1 MAGVLQRFEQRL
13 EGAVTGAFARAFRSA
28 VQPVEIAAALQRE
41 VDNSAHILSRERR
54 LVPNDFTVELSPSDH
69 ERLTQFGD
77 TLSAELA
84 KLVEEHVKEQ
94 HYTLSGALAIRF
106 VEAPDLGTGRFRVKG
121 RTNASVR
128 PVEGQ
133 RMTETAIRSSD
144 VVIEVNGMQHPLTPP
159 GVVIGRGSDAALR
172 IDDPGISRR
181 HAEISVHE
189 VDGTSVVTVK
199 DLGSTNGVILNGHRV
214 DKAPVRD
221 GSEIR
226 LGNTVIMIRVSE
238 GPGEGSGPPA
248 EEGGA

>member
-77 TLSAELA
+77 TLAAELA
-84 KLVEEHVKEQ
+84 RLVQEHVTEQ
-94 HYTLSGALAIRF
+94 HYTLSGPLAIRF
-106 VEAPDLGTGRFRVKG
+106 VETGELGTGRFRVRG

-128 PVEGQ
+128 PVDGQ

-144 VVIEVNGMQHPLTPP
+144 VVIEVNGMRHPLTPP
-159 GVVIGRGSDAALR
+159 GVVVGRGSDADLR

-181 HAEISVHE
+181 HAEIQVQE
-189 VDGTSVVTVK
+189 VEGTTVVTVK
-199 DLGSTNGVILNGHRV
+199 DLGSTNGVLLNGHRI
-214 DKAPVRD
+214 DKAPVGN

-226 LGNTVIMIRVSE
+226 LGNTVIVIRIS
-238 GPGEGSGPPA
+238 A
-248 EEGGA
+248 EDA

>member
-41 VDNSAHILSRERR
+41 IDNSAHVLSRERM

-69 ERLTQFGD
+69 ERLAPFGT
-77 TLSAELA
+77 TLSDELA
-84 KLVEEHVKEQ
+84 TLVREHVKEQ
-94 HYTLSGALAIRF
+94 RYTLAGALTITF
-106 VEAPDLGTGRFRVKG
+106 VEAPELGTGRFRVRS

-144 VVIEVNGMQHPLTPP
+144 VVIEVNGMRHPLQAP
-159 GVVIGRGSDAALR
+159 GVVIGRGSDAELR

-181 HAEISVHE
+181 HAQIKVHHTPE
-189 VDGTSVVTVK
+189 GTTVTVS
-199 DLGSTNGVILNGHRV
+199 DLGSTNGVVLNGHRV
-214 DKAPVRD
+214 QTGSVAD
-221 GSEIR
+221 GSHIR
-226 LGNTVIMIRVSE
+226 LGNTTVVVHITSTDQER
-238 GPGEGSGPPA
+238 
-248 EEGGA
+248 